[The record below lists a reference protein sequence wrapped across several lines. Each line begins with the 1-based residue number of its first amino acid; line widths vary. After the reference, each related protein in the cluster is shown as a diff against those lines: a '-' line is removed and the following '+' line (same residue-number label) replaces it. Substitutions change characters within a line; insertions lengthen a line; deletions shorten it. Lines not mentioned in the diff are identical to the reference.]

1 MIMRKELIVGAAALA
16 VVVASVVSIWG
27 LGSQAAGAK
36 YTFTARVIVTGVDQV
51 NKSFKADVTKATPK
65 KAKDD
70 IEGRNVE
77 FKAGT
82 AKVVKVFNGLD
93 KAATYK
99 NIQIGQ
105 ELGIKGTAKADD
117 TYELSFARIHDRGFM
132 VVGLLQKHDK
142 TNRELTILVTTSTYK
157 PATYK
162 KGTSIVMKYFES
174 NSTFYSKNT
183 KTPISFDV
191 VNANNQKVKVTGT
204 FTSSN
209 AWEVASL
216 IDGYTGN

>member
-1 MIMRKELIVGAAALA
+1 MRKELIVGAAALA
-16 VVVASVVSIWG
+16 VIVVAGVAVWG
-27 LGSQAAGAK
+27 PGSRAAGAK
-36 YTFTARVIVTGVDQV
+36 YTFTARVIVTSVDQAT
-51 NKSFKADVTKATPK
+51 KSFKADVTKAVPT

-82 AKVVKVFNGLD
+82 ARVVKVFNGLD
-93 KAATYK
+93 KAVTYK

-105 ELGIKGTAKADD
+105 ELGIKGTAKDDD

-162 KGTSIVMKYFES
+162 KGTLIVMKYFES
-174 NSTFYSKNT
+174 NSTFYSKST
-183 KTPISFDV
+183 KTP
-191 VNANNQKVKVTGT
+191 VNFSAVDANNQKVKVTGT

-209 AWEVASL
+209 TWEVSSL
-216 IDGYTGN
+216 IDGYSGS

>member
-1 MIMRKELIVGAAALA
+1 MNKALVVGIGAL
-16 VVVASVVSIWG
+16 VVAVIVAILITGQFSRAG
-27 LGSQAAGAK
+27 GSK
-36 YTFTARVIVTGVDQV
+36 YSFTARVIVTDVDQV
-51 NKSFKADVTKATPK
+51 NKSFKADVTKAVPT

-105 ELGIKGTAKADD
+105 ELGVKGTAKDDD

-132 VVGLLQKHDK
+132 VVGLLQKHDE
-142 TNRELTILVTTSTYK
+142 TNREVTILVTTSTYK
-157 PATYK
+157 PTTYT
-162 KGTSIVMKYFES
+162 KGTKIVMKYFES
-174 NSTFYSKNT
+174 NSTFYSKST
-183 KTPISFDV
+183 KTPVNFSDV
-191 VNANNQKVKVTGT
+191 DANNQKVKVTGT

-209 AWEVASL
+209 KWEVSSL
-216 IDGYTGN
+216 IDGYTGS

>member
-1 MIMRKELIVGAAALA
+1 MSKGLVVGVGLLVIAVIAAILITG
-16 VVVASVVSIWG
+16 I
-27 LGSQAAGAK
+27 GSRAAGAK
-36 YTFTARVIVTGVDQV
+36 YTFTARVIVTGVDQA
-51 NKSFKADVTKATPK
+51 NKSFKADVTKATPT

-93 KAATYK
+93 KAVTYK

-105 ELGIKGTAKADD
+105 ELGVKGTAKDDD
-117 TYELSFARIHDRGFM
+117 TYVLSFVRIHDRGFM

-142 TNRELTILVTTSTYK
+142 ANRELTILVTTSTYK
-157 PATYK
+157 PTTYK
-162 KGTSIVMKYFES
+162 KETLIVMKYFES

-183 KTPISFDV
+183 KTPVSFDV

-209 AWEVASL
+209 AWEVSSL
-216 IDGYTGN
+216 IDGYAGS

>member
-1 MIMRKELIVGAAALA
+1 MKKEA
-16 VVVASVVSIWG
+16 VWG
-27 LGSQAAGAK
+27 LGALTVAAVFAVAVWGTGSRAAGAK
-36 YTFTARVIVTGVDQV
+36 YTFTARVIVTGVDQA
-51 NKSFKADVTKATPK
+51 NKSFKADVTKAVPT

-105 ELGIKGTAKADD
+105 ELGIKGTAKDND
-117 TYELSFARIHDRGFM
+117 TYELSFVRIHDRGFK
-132 VVGLLQKHDK
+132 VVGLLQKHDE
-142 TNRELTILVTTSTYK
+142 TNRELTILVTSSTYK
-157 PATYK
+157 PTTYK
-162 KGTSIVMKYFES
+162 KGTLIVMKYFES
-174 NSTFYSKNT
+174 NSTFYSKST
-183 KTPISFDV
+183 KTPVSFSV
-191 VNANNQKVKVTGT
+191 VKANNQKVQVTGT

-209 AWEVASL
+209 TWEVASL